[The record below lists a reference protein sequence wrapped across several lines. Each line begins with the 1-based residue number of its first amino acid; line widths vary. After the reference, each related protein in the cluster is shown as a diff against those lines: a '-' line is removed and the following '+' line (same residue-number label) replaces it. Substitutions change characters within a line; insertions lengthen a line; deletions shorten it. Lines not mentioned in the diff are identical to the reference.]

1 MLRNTGNSMKIKNT
15 FLMFIIVLLSSF
27 NFAQV
32 QNIAHRGCSSLAP
45 ENTYVAWVKAIEVGA
60 DYFELD
66 IQLSSDDSMMI
77 MHDDTIDRT
86 TDGTGLLSSMTYAQ
100 LRTYDAGSW
109 FGTEFTGEKIPTFSE
124 ALQLA
129 KSNGNINI
137 VAEIKTT
144 NSSIVPKVVA
154 MIQAFGMQS
163 RVIVSSFNYT
173 QLTQTKTLDA
183 TIPVQLF
190 ATITNAMIDQISV
203 IGGEWVGSGGTIT
216 PSLLNYA
223 HTKNVL
229 FNAWTINSNS
239 QMIELIDMG
248 IDGITTNYPQTLYLL
263 SDTTAPSDVIIN
275 SATPSGA
282 TDIILNWQPA
292 TDPES
297 GITNYLVYRNINPN
311 PIDLYATVGDTTDF
325 IDHTSVE
332 NRTYYYRIKAVNGAT
347 LKSLNFSNQVSATTT
362 VDEAKPT
369 VLFITSVNDSQSVYI
384 EFDEQ
389 VDELSAETFSNY
401 TIDQSV
407 NVTEAKLS
415 ADLKTIK
422 LTTSDL
428 SDTLYTITIKNVKD
442 RAIIPNTML
451 DASFIFNHKNLTSDF
466 VAYYQLDSISINA
479 PDTLVYD
486 LSSNANNGFVK
497 NGTFVSSG
505 YLGNTLEFDGVDDFV
520 QFSNSPSFDI
530 NGNQVT
536 VSVWTKL
543 SYLPVDMPTPF
554 GPLFDSETDRYVL
567 YEDRGNN
574 ELRFKVTTSVSAE
587 RPGISGADLVID
599 EWINVVGVYDGAT
612 AKIYLN
618 GLLKDTHNLTGT
630 VGTGQVAMLGK
641 SGTSGTPSYFK
652 GSMDNVIVLNRAL
665 PEDEVLELFNNTK
678 ISASPLVSVESE
690 NEIVHRFE
698 LLQNYPN
705 PFNPTTTIMF
715 QLPVSAKVTIKVYDL
730 LGSEIA
736 TLINESKEAGYHS
749 IVFNGS
755 SLASGLYF
763 FKIKAEDFVQTK
775 KMMLIK

>member
-1 MLRNTGNSMKIKNT
+1 MKIKNT
-15 FLMFIIVLLSSF
+15 FLLFIIVLLSSF

-154 MIQAFGMQS
+154 MIQAYGMQS

-190 ATITNAMIDQISV
+190 ATITNAMIDQISA

-239 QMIELIDMG
+239 QMIELINMG

-362 VDEAKPT
+362 VDEVKPT

-442 RAIIPNTML
+442 KAIIPNTML

-690 NEIVHRFE
+690 NEIVRRFE

-736 TLINESKEAGYHS
+736 TLIDESKEAGYHS
-749 IVFNGS
+749 IVFNGN